1 MSRADAAYCERLA
14 RAHARTFALASYLLP
29 ASKRRAA
36 FALYAFCRVADDM
49 VDRAVAGEE
58 GDVALALAGYRGQLD
73 RALDGSADAPLFREL
88 ARVAQ
93 AHAIPAAVLHEL
105 LDGVARDLAPTRY
118 ETWGEL
124 ARYCEGVASSVGEM
138 CTDVFGIAGGAAA
151 RPAAVRHARTLGVAM
166 QLTNILRD
174 VGEDAARA
182 RCYLPAED
190 LRAFGLEAEEV
201 LTGSLHARDPR
212 WRALMAFEVKRA
224 RALYDAALPGI
235 ALLAPD
241 ARGCATA
248 CARGYAAILDVLE
261 RTGYD
266 SLTTRASVP
275 TWSRLGVLMEA
286 WRSARR
292 DPADLAIVVGGPVI
306 EWDGHRMERAHQL
319 VRLA

>member
-1 MSRADAAYCERLA
+1 MSHADAAYCERVA
-14 RAHARTFALASYLLP
+14 RTHARTFALASYLLP
-29 ASKRRAA
+29 APKRRAA

-49 VDRAVAGEE
+49 VDQAVAGREA
-58 GDVALALAGYRGQLD
+58 DVAIALDRYRRQLD
-73 RALDGSADAPLFREL
+73 HALEGSADAPLFREL
-88 ARVAQ
+88 GRVTRE
-93 AHAIPAAVLHEL
+93 HAIPSTVLHEL

-138 CTDVFGIAGGAAA
+138 CTHVFGIAGGPAD

-174 VGEDAARA
+174 VGEDAGRA
-182 RCYLPAED
+182 RCYLPEED
-190 LRAFGLEAEEV
+190 LDAFDLRRDSVLSGEV
-201 LTGSLHARDPR
+201 SARDPR

-275 TWSRLGVLMEA
+275 TWSRLGVLVDA

-292 DPADLAIVVGGPVI
+292 SPADLAAVAGGPVI

-319 VRLA
+319 VKLA